1 MIDLSSSLYSGVALR
16 FIERD
21 SKLTKRI
28 DVEKH
33 KLFLANDTAFFNAM
47 RDFFDIYNL
56 MASSLKE
63 EDRLISEQKPGLFDN
78 LAKEEVKKEPLTTD
92 KASIEKSKNAREA
105 TKNLINLRYATSRET
120 LLEKYGVREVD
131 YRDSI
136 HQIFN
141 SYVKPFR
148 NTFASLN
155 AGVMTLYEI
164 LHKDHVSVLEDLKL
178 FIIFLEIYGTGR
190 AIKPEGEYVPI
201 IQRRRNS
208 IKKIDFIVT
217 ELIAL
222 SKTETDSGSKHKN
235 LGVEIQNLSSI
246 IIEGFKTIKIY
257 LERRIGE
264 ASFDEND
271 KVRNHLHNRINYDS
285 GEESEVDQEKAN
297 RYPLEKYL
305 GYVMP
310 VR

>member
-1 MIDLSSSLYSGVALR
+1 M
-16 FIERD
+16 
-21 SKLTKRI
+21 
-28 DVEKH
+28 
-33 KLFLANDTAFFNAM
+33 
-47 RDFFDIYNL
+47 
-56 MASSLKE
+56 
-63 EDRLISEQKPGLFDN
+63 
-78 LAKEEVKKEPLTTD
+78 
-92 KASIEKSKNAREA
+92 
-105 TKNLINLRYATSRET
+105 TKNIINGRYTTSRET

-148 NTFASLN
+148 NIFASLN

-178 FIIFLEIYGTGR
+178 FIIFLEIYGSGR
-190 AIKPEGEYVPI
+190 AIKPEGEYVSI

-208 IKKIDFIVT
+208 IKKIDLIIT

-222 SKTETDSGSKHKN
+222 SKTEADPGAKHKN
-235 LGVEIQNLSSI
+235 LGTEIQNLSI
-246 IIEGFKTIKIY
+246 TIIEGFKAIKVY
-257 LERRIGE
+257 LEQKIGE

-271 KVRNHLHNRINYDS
+271 KVRNHLQNRINYDS
-285 GEESEVDQEKAN
+285 GEESEVDPEKAC

-310 VR
+310 IRCGHRGYPKEKDKERKAFDIFLIVNEFTSPSRWENDDPNNHDDSD